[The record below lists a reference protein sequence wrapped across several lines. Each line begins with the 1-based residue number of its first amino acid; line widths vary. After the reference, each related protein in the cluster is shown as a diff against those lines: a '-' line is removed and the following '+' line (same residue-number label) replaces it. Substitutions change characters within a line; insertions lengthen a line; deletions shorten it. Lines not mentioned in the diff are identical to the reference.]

1 MSPLLTKGI
10 PINRYLIISN
20 ATARIIYQVVLCY
33 CIMKLIIATPSP
45 YARKVRVVLRE
56 KNVEFEEII
65 DVPWNRDT
73 VTKNLNPLGKIPI
86 LIEDGNEPLFDSKV
100 IVQYLDNLFP
110 NPLFYP
116 ESPIENVGAKLVE
129 AVADGVSDALVLIF
143 LENVRLEKL
152 RSGDW
157 IDRQATKIYQGVK
170 YLSSYLGTKQFF
182 IGDHFTIADISV
194 FSCLEYLDLRFPK
207 FNWKI
212 EHPNLKNY
220 WDLHKTRQ
228 SYLETKP
235 EVQTIETM
243 KN

>member
-1 MSPLLTKGI
+1 
-10 PINRYLIISN
+10 
-20 ATARIIYQVVLCY
+20 
-33 CIMKLIIATPSP
+33 MKLIIATPSP

-73 VTKNLNPLGKIPI
+73 LTKNLNPLGKIPI

-100 IVQYLDNLFP
+100 IVQYLDNRFP

-116 ESPIENVGAKLVE
+116 ESPTENVGAKLVE

-157 IDRQATKIYQGVK
+157 IDRQATKIYQGMK
-170 YLSSYLGTKQFF
+170 YLSSYLGAKQFF
-182 IGDHFTIADISV
+182 VGDHFTIADISV
-194 FSCLEYLDLRFPK
+194 FSCLEYLDLRFPR

-212 EHPNLKNY
+212 VHPNLKNY
-220 WDLHKTRQ
+220 WDFHKTRQ

-243 KN
+243 ES